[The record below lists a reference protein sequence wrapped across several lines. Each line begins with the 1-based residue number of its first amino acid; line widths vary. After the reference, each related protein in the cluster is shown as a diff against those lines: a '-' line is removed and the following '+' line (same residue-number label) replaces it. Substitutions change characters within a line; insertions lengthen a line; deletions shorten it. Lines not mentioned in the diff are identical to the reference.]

1 LIFTTEFLFA
11 IRSSI
16 GKLSFSDLFS
26 VFLPVLGN
34 ALLCVM
40 GLEFLF
46 SGSYRKIDSAC
57 FWIGS

>member
-1 LIFTTEFLFA
+1 LIFTTELLFG

-46 SGSYRKIDSAC
+46 SGS
-57 FWIGS
+57 